1 MTAASRAS
9 PSPSSLPIAWSV
21 SSKALGGARESGDLH
36 VVVPCAETVL
46 VAAIDGLGHGP
57 EAALAARAA
66 ATVLQQHADE
76 PLIPLMQRCHEGLR
90 RTRGVAL
97 SLASF
102 GLRDSRMTWIGVGNV
117 EGVLFR
123 VDRFAHPSRDSLL
136 LRGGVVGY
144 QIPELRT
151 AEHPVEAGDVL
162 VFATDGIRWDF
173 SASSPLGLDTQEAAD
188 AILARYAKDTDD
200 ALVLVVRYLGQPP

>member
-76 PLIPLMQRCHEGLR
+76 PLIPLMQRCHR
-90 RTRGVAL
+90 ACAVRVA
-97 SLASF
+97 
-102 GLRDSRMTWIGVGNV
+102 
-117 EGVLFR
+117 
-123 VDRFAHPSRDSLL
+123 
-136 LRGGVVGY
+136 
-144 QIPELRT
+144 
-151 AEHPVEAGDVL
+151 
-162 VFATDGIRWDF
+162 
-173 SASSPLGLDTQEAAD
+173 
-188 AILARYAKDTDD
+188 
-200 ALVLVVRYLGQPP
+200 